1 LKSEAGAAV
10 DYAVLRASSIAGRV
24 GRLPAR
30 RIVQTDRRLA
40 VEIVIAV
47 ARSADSVVTAN
58 DDVGSEGV
66 TSAEIAVGIVGRAD
80 VLTRGGVV
88 GDLGRGEVSRCRD
101 DDCLDEHFDFV

>member
-1 LKSEAGAAV
+1 M
-10 DYAVLRASSIAGRV
+10 
-24 GRLPAR
+24 PAR
-30 RIVQTDRRLA
+30 GIVQTDRRLA

-80 VLTRGGVV
+80 ELTSGGVAKA
-88 GDLGRGEVSRCRD
+88 RQY
-101 DDCLDEHFDFV
+101 